1 MQKNQVLTL
10 DVTDLNNLGF
20 GVAHHEGMTV
30 FVGGAVDGETVR
42 ARVILVKRT
51 YAVARV
57 EEILTPAPWRIPD
70 DCPAAG
76 CGGCAYRHVTY
87 PHEAVLKRR
96 AVVAAFRKAGL
107 PETRVA
113 GVVTPSGAD
122 GTPCVSGYR
131 NKAQYPIARGADGS
145 YLLGFYGAKTHRV
158 VEAARCPLQDPAF
171 LPILEDLRAYFSE
184 KQLSVWDEERGQ
196 GLLRHVYLR
205 RGSESGEILLTLVVG
220 EDRFPEAEGFAAR
233 LMERHPSLVGVVL
246 NVNTEVTNVIC
257 GDTYRTLAGR
267 GYLVDTLAGV
277 RLRIHPAAFYQVN
290 HAAATLLYA
299 KAAELAHLT
308 GREQLLD
315 LYCGTGSIGLSM
327 AHAAREVIGVE
338 LTPEAVECATL
349 NARESGITNA
359 RFYQGDAG
367 DARHLLDGIPGGVHP
382 DVVVLDP
389 PRKGSTP
396 ELLRYL
402 SDLAVSRIVYVSC
415 NPDTLARDA
424 RLLIDLGYRMGE
436 VTPFDLFP
444 RTGHIENV
452 TCFTRAGDS
461 GDALTD
467 TIDTI
472 K

>member
-10 DVTDLNNLGF
+10 QVTDLNNLGF
-20 GVAHHEGMTV
+20 GVAHHEGMAV

-42 ARVILVKRT
+42 ARIILVKRT
-51 YAVARV
+51 YAVART
-57 EEILTPAPWRIPD
+57 EEILTAAPWRVPD

-76 CGGCAYRHVTY
+76 CGGCAYRRVTY
-87 PHEAVLKRR
+87 AHEREIKRR
-96 AVVAAFRKAGL
+96 TVLTAFRKAGL
-107 PETRVA
+107 PDTAVAAVETP
-113 GVVTPSGAD
+113 TGAD
-122 GTPCVSGYR
+122 GAPLTSGYR
-131 NKAQYPIARGADGS
+131 NKAQYPIARAADGA

-158 VEAARCPLQDPAF
+158 VEAAGCPLQDPAF
-171 LPILEDLRAYFSE
+171 APILADLRTYFRE
-184 KQLSVWDEERGQ
+184 KRLSVWEEERGQ

-205 RGSESGEILLTLVVG
+205 RGSESGEVLLTLVIG
-220 EDRFPEAEGFAAR
+220 EDTFPDEAGFAAYITG
-233 LMERHPSLVGVVL
+233 RHPEVVGVVL
-246 NVNTEVTNVIC
+246 NVNREVTNVVC
-257 GDTYRTLAGR
+257 GDTYRTIAGR

-299 KAAELAHLT
+299 KAAELAGLT

-327 AHAAREVIGVE
+327 AHLAREVIGVE

-349 NARESGITNA
+349 NARESGIENA

-367 DARHLLDGIPGGVHP
+367 DARHLLDGIMGDVHP

-396 ELLRYL
+396 ELLTYL
-402 SDLAVSRIVYVSC
+402 SELAVPRIVYVSC

-424 RLLIDLGYRMGE
+424 RFLIDLGYRMGE

-444 RTGHIENV
+444 RTGHVECITV
-452 TCFTRAGDS
+452 FRRAEG
-461 GDALTD
+461 
-467 TIDTI
+467 
-472 K
+472 

>member
-10 DVTDLNNLGF
+10 QVTDLNNLGF
-20 GVAHHEGMTV
+20 GVAHHEGMAV

-42 ARVILVKRT
+42 ARIILVKRT
-51 YAVARV
+51 YAVART
-57 EEILTPAPWRIPD
+57 EEILTAAPWRVPD

-76 CGGCAYRHVTY
+76 CGGCAYRRVTY
-87 PHEAVLKRR
+87 AHEREIKRR
-96 AVVAAFRKAGL
+96 TVLTAFRKAGL
-107 PETRVA
+107 PDTAVAAVETP
-113 GVVTPSGAD
+113 TGAD
-122 GTPCVSGYR
+122 GAPLTSGYR
-131 NKAQYPIARGADGS
+131 NKAQYPIARAADGA

-158 VEAARCPLQDPAF
+158 VEAAGCPLQDPAF
-171 LPILEDLRAYFSE
+171 APILADLRTYFRE
-184 KQLSVWDEERGQ
+184 KRLSVWEEERGQ

-205 RGSESGEILLTLVVG
+205 RGSESGEVLLTLVIG
-220 EDRFPEAEGFAAR
+220 EDTFPDEAGFAAYITG
-233 LMERHPSLVGVVL
+233 RHPEVVGVVL
-246 NVNTEVTNVIC
+246 NVNREVTNVVC
-257 GDTYRTLAGR
+257 GDTYRTIAGR

-299 KAAELAHLT
+299 KAAELAGLT

-327 AHAAREVIGVE
+327 AHLAREVIGVE

-349 NARESGITNA
+349 NARESDIENA

-367 DARHLLDGIPGGVHP
+367 DARHLLDGIMGDVHP

-396 ELLRYL
+396 ELLTYL
-402 SDLAVSRIVYVSC
+402 SELAVPRIVYVSC

-424 RLLIDLGYRMGE
+424 RFLIDLGYRMGE

-444 RTGHIENV
+444 RTGHVECITV
-452 TCFTRAGDS
+452 FRRAEG
-461 GDALTD
+461 
-467 TIDTI
+467 
-472 K
+472 

>member
-10 DVTDLNNLGF
+10 QVTDLNNLGF
-20 GVAHHEGMTV
+20 GVAHHEGMAV

-51 YAVARV
+51 YAVAKT
-57 EEILTPAPWRIPD
+57 EEILAAAPWRVPD

-76 CGGCAYRHVTY
+76 CGGCAYRRVTY
-87 PHEAVLKRR
+87 AHEREIKRR
-96 AVVAAFRKAGL
+96 AVLTAFRKAGL
-107 PETRVA
+107 PDTVVA
-113 GVVTPSGAD
+113 GVVTPVGAD
-122 GTPCVSGYR
+122 GAPLISGYR
-131 NKAQYPIARGADGS
+131 NKAQYPIARAADGS

-158 VEAARCPLQDPAF
+158 VEAEGCPLQDPVFA
-171 LPILEDLRAYFSE
+171 PILSDLRGYFRE
-184 KQLSVWDEERGQ
+184 KRLSVWEEDRGR

-205 RGSESGEILLTLVVG
+205 RGSESGEVLLTLVIG
-220 EDRFPEAEGFAAR
+220 EDAFPDEAGFAAYI
-233 LMERHPSLVGVVL
+233 MGRHPDVVGVVL
-246 NVNTEVTNVIC
+246 NVNREVTNVVC
-257 GDTYRTLAGR
+257 GDTYRTVAGR

-299 KAAELAHLT
+299 KAAELAGLT

-327 AHAAREVIGVE
+327 AHLAREVIGVE

-349 NARESGITNA
+349 NARESGIENA

-367 DARHLLDGIPGGVHP
+367 DARHLLDGITGDVHP

-396 ELLRYL
+396 ELLTYL
-402 SDLAVSRIVYVSC
+402 SELAVPRIVYVSC

-424 RLLIDLGYRMGE
+424 VTLLGLGYRMGE

-444 RTGHIENV
+444 RTGHVECITV
-452 TCFTRAGDS
+452 FLRAED
-461 GDALTD
+461 
-467 TIDTI
+467 
-472 K
+472 